1 MLSHAGP
8 ARFALF
14 LLCFM
19 ETSLT
24 SQTVPIHQLQPSDV
38 RKIILELQPLSKGL
52 LEDYLKKEMGV
63 PESNHFLLPC
73 LTSDSQPPRINS
85 SAILPYFRAIR
96 PLSDKNIINKII
108 EQLDK
113 LKFQHEPETE
123 VSVPADTFESKSF
136 ILTILQQ
143 FSACLGHVLK
153 SLNPGPQQ
161 VMQGHLAKPIPSG
174 TADMYETLRH
184 HH

>member
-1 MLSHAGP
+1 MTTASQGRGTCTRDGRGKRP
-8 ARFALF
+8 APHPSQREHSNVSIGASRCYCKPNAHPF
-14 LLCFM
+14 LL
-19 ETSLT
+19 LIP
-24 SQTVPIHQLQPSDV
+24 Q
-38 RKIILELQPLSKGL
+38 
-52 LEDYLKKEMGV
+52 LKKEMGV

-113 LKFQHEPETE
+113 LKLQHEPETE

-143 FSACLGHVLK
+143 FSACLGHVFK

-161 VMQGHLAKPIPSG
+161 VMQGHLVEPIPSG

-184 HH
+184 HD